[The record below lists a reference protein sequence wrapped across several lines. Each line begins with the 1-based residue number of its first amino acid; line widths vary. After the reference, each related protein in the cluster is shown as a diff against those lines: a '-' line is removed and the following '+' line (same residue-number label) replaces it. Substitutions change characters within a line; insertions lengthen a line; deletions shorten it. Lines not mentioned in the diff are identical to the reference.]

1 MPRVVPSIE
10 AEERGYDRG
19 VTERADVIVIGAG
32 IIGCSITHEL
42 ARRGAAVR
50 LFDAR
55 PIGGGATQASAGVLA
70 PYIESPAAGPLLDLA
85 ARSLSMYDR
94 FVTDVRQGSG
104 IDVEYR
110 VTGSLEVVTDPD
122 MAARVKSGSHAE
134 AEWLDTAAAVALE
147 PLLPATIFG
156 AVLTRKHGYVVAPQL
171 TEALTWAALRYG
183 AEMET
188 GRRIVG
194 VDARDDLVE
203 IRADDG
209 AVWTARTVVVAAGSW
224 AGRMGLPDRAASAI
238 RPIRGQLIRLEWL
251 GKPPGC
257 VLWGPHC
264 YVVPWLDG
272 SVLVGATVEDVGYDE
287 RATAAGVR
295 DLLDAVCEL
304 LPAAWRATFR
314 EARVGLRPASSDGL
328 PIIGPSELP
337 NVIYATGHYRNGILL
352 APVTAKLV
360 SDLILDNHTDP
371 MLQSFHPLRFS
382 AKGGQAP

>member
-1 MPRVVPSIE
+1 MPSFGTD
-10 AEERGYDRG
+10 ERGYDRD

-50 LFDAR
+50 LFDTR

-70 PYIESPAAGPLLDLA
+70 PHIESPTAGPLLDLA
-85 ARSLSMYDR
+85 VRSLSMYDR
-94 FVTDVRQGSG
+94 FVSDVRQGSG

-110 VTGSLEVVTDPD
+110 VTGTLEIVTDPD
-122 MAARVKSGSHAE
+122 MAARVRAGIQGE
-134 AEWLDTAAAVALE
+134 AEWLDTTSAVALE
-147 PLLPATIFG
+147 PSLRATILG
-156 AVLTRKHGYVVAPQL
+156 ALLTPRHGYVVVSQL

-183 AEMET
+183 AELET

-194 VDARDDLVE
+194 VDARGDVVE
-203 IRADDG
+203 VRADDG
-209 AVWTARTVVVAAGSW
+209 AAWTARTVVVAAGSW
-224 AGRMGLPDRAASAI
+224 AGQVGLPDRAAAAV

-251 GKPPGC
+251 GKPPNH
-257 VLWGPHC
+257 VLWGSDC

-272 SVLVGATVEDVGYDE
+272 SVLVGATVEDVGFDE

-304 LPAAWRATFR
+304 LPAAWGATFR

-337 NVIYATGHYRNGILL
+337 NVFYATGHYRNGVLL

-360 SDLILDNHTDP
+360 SDLILDNHTDS
-371 MLQSFHPLRFS
+371 MLQVFHPLRFS